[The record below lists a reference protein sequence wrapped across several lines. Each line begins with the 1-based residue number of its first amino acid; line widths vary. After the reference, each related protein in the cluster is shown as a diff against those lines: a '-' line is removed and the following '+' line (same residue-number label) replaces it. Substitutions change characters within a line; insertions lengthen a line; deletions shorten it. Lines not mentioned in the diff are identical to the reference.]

1 MRVVNITVIYVRI
14 LLIVKALRFVVLN
27 KFTIVNHLEKIREV
41 LKKAQTPCLIKLFM
55 PQDCS
60 SFENAG

>member
-1 MRVVNITVIYVRI
+1 MHVVNITVIYVRI

-41 LKKAQTPCLIKLFM
+41 LKKSTNSVF
-55 PQDCS
+55 
-60 SFENAG
+60 N